1 MSELKVHAREC
12 DIERMVQ
19 IEELRAAFAH
29 RLKKA
34 LEHKGIPSWGA
45 GARLAKMTEVT
56 PKASSK
62 WLNGEAM
69 PGGAKMAALAK
80 GLGVRIEWLEYGR
93 GEMLEGASASMASAT
108 SNAELLEPVSVWD
121 DSTPLDDDEVA
132 VPFLKEVELS
142 AGNGRSAI
150 EVSSSR
156 RLRFGKYS
164 LRNQGVDP
172 DAARCVTVAGN
183 SMEPVLRHGST
194 VGIDTSN
201 TRVIDGDMYAIDHS
215 GQLRIKQLYRLP
227 AGGLR
232 IRSFNRDEHPDEE
245 YTAEQVRDQ
254 EIVVLGRVFWSGG
267 FH

>member
-1 MSELKVHAREC
+1 MLPPVTTHIHSAEYNSELHHLDMSTLGRRIAQKRELAGLNQSELARRLN
-12 DIERMVQ
+12 ITPQAVQ
-19 IEELRAAFAH
+19 KWE
-29 RLKKA
+29 
-34 LEHKGIPSWGA
+34 
-45 GARLAKMTEVT
+45 TEVAVPRGRRLEEIAET
-56 PKASSK
+56 LSTSVAYLVS
-62 WLNGEAM
+62 GVEIQ
-69 PGGAKMAALAK
+69 GA
-80 GLGVRIEWLEYGR
+80 
-93 GEMLEGASASMASAT
+93 
-108 SNAELLEPVSVWD
+108 AEQLDTVSVWD
-121 DSTPLDDDEVA
+121 DDTPLENDEVS

-142 AGNGRSAI
+142 AGSGRTAI
-150 EVSSSR
+150 QQSSTK

-164 LRNQGVDP
+164 LKNQGVDP

-201 TRVIDGDMYAIDHS
+201 TRVVDGDMYAIDHG

-245 YTAEQVRDQ
+245 YTADQVREQ
-254 EIVVLGRVFWSGG
+254 EIIVLGRVFWSGG